1 MLFVVILHLKARQIL
16 VDLQLVFMAVKFFK
30 KSLNFH
36 LSLTSTRKCLL
47 MFRNLIICYWR
58 IERKNTF
65 TYLRII
71 RSKISKDF
79 WSFSTILFYFFD
91 MA

>member
-47 MFRNLIICYWR
+47 MFRNLIICY
-58 IERKNTF
+58 
-65 TYLRII
+65 
-71 RSKISKDF
+71 
-79 WSFSTILFYFFD
+79 
-91 MA
+91 